1 VLHDRGAEQ
10 RQIAPVLQSIPY
22 LDAPQF
28 IAPVIRRRG
37 SAALRHTGNWRMERP
52 EIELAKCKRCFLCYL
67 YCPEAAIE
75 LDAENYP
82 HIDYDHCKGCMTC
95 FAECPT
101 EAVARG
107 VEH

>member
-1 VLHDRGAEQ
+1 MEQ
-10 RQIAPVLQSIPY
+10 RKIEPVLQPIPY
-22 LDAPQF
+22 LDSPQF
-28 IAPVIRRRG
+28 ISPVIRRRG
-37 SAALRHTGNWRMERP
+37 SAALRHTGSWRMERP
-52 EIELAKCKRCFLCYL
+52 GIELAKCKRCFLCYL

-95 FAECPT
+95 FTECPT